1 MTQQKKLRVKLARK
15 LRKADKSVSFSAAHK
30 AARLFVSGRAQD
42 MGPMDLVALLVSLGL
57 PARSVTDYRPDP
69 VLRIQYHF
77 VTIFIGDYEYCG
89 YDFSCGDDY

>member
-42 MGPMDLVALLVSLGL
+42 ESPMDLVALLVELGL
-57 PARSVTDYRPDP
+57 PARMVTDYRPDP
-69 VLRIQYHF
+69 VLKVQYHF
-77 VTIFIGDYEYCG
+77 VTVFVGDYEYCG
-89 YDFSCGDDY
+89 YDFGYGDDY

>member
-42 MGPMDLVALLVSLGL
+42 ESPMDLVSLLLDLGL
-57 PARSVTDYRPDP
+57 PARMVTDYRPDP
-69 VLRIQYHF
+69 VLKVQYHF
-77 VTIFIGDYEYCG
+77 VTVFVGDYEYCS
-89 YDFSCGDDY
+89 YDFSCGADY

>member
-42 MGPMDLVALLVSLGL
+42 ESPMDLVSLLLDLGL

-69 VLRIQYHF
+69 VLKVQYYF
-77 VTIFIGDYEYCG
+77 VTVFVGTYEYCS
-89 YDFSCGDDY
+89 YDFSYGDDY

>member
-1 MTQQKKLRVKLARK
+1 MTQKKQRVKLARK

-42 MGPMDLVALLVSLGL
+42 ESPMDLVSLLVELGL
-57 PARSVTDYRPDP
+57 PARMVTDYRPDP
-69 VLRIQYHF
+69 VLKVQYHF
-77 VTIFIGDYEYCG
+77 VTVFIGDYEYCS

>member
-1 MTQQKKLRVKLARK
+1 MTQKKQRVKLARK

-42 MGPMDLVALLVSLGL
+42 ESPMDLVALLVELGL
-57 PARSVTDYRPDP
+57 PARMVTDYRPAP
-69 VLRIQYHF
+69 VLKIQYHF
-77 VTIFIGDYEYCG
+77 VTVFVGDYEYCS

>member
-1 MTQQKKLRVKLARK
+1 MTQQKKLRVQLARK

-42 MGPMDLVALLVSLGL
+42 ESPMDLVALLVDLGL

-69 VLRIQYHF
+69 VLK
-77 VTIFIGDYEYCG
+77 VTYWFETVFIGDYEYCG
-89 YDFSCGDDY
+89 YDFSYGADY

>member
-1 MTQQKKLRVKLARK
+1 MTQKKLRVKLARK
-15 LRKADKSVSFSAAHK
+15 LRKASKEVSFSAAHK

-42 MGPMDLVALLVSLGL
+42 ESPMDLVALLVSMGL
-57 PARSVTDYRPDP
+57 PARMVTDYRPSP

-77 VTIFIGDYEYCG
+77 VTVFIGDYEYCG

>member
-1 MTQQKKLRVKLARK
+1 MTQKKQRVKLARK

-42 MGPMDLVALLVSLGL
+42 ESPMDLVSLLLGLGL
-57 PARSVTDYRPDP
+57 PARMVTDYRPSP

-77 VTIFIGDYEYCG
+77 VTVFIGDYEYCG
-89 YDFSCGDDY
+89 YDFSCGADY

>member
-1 MTQQKKLRVKLARK
+1 MTQKKLRVQLARK

-42 MGPMDLVALLVSLGL
+42 ESPMDLVALLMEMGL

-69 VLRIQYHF
+69 VLHIQYHF
-77 VTIFIGDYEYCG
+77 VTVFVGDYEYCV

>member
-1 MTQQKKLRVKLARK
+1 MSQKKLRVKLARK
-15 LRKADKSVSFSAAHK
+15 LRKASKEVSFSAAHK

-42 MGPMDLVALLVSLGL
+42 ESPMDLVALLVSLGL

-69 VLRIQYHF
+69 VLKVQYHF
-77 VTIFIGDYEYCG
+77 VTVFIGDYEYCG